1 MSNEGLIIKN
11 MDPSHIHLAVH
22 VYFFKESGTKKVVQF
37 EFSQIDP
44 YVSQH

>member
-22 VYFFKESGTKKVVQF
+22 SKIII
-37 EFSQIDP
+37 QIGKSDWDL
-44 YVSQH
+44 